1 MKDLFT
7 DNELKEV
14 LTGLEPLDIAMCHS
28 EIHRAEVSWSIGCL
42 DIYADIVCV
51 RKTIHDEETYEQDG
65 YMRTDDGVYE
75 YLFEV
80 DEMAIYCDGEE
91 CSTYDQETRVVIPTI
106 NSLISISH

>member
-14 LTGLEPLDIAMCHS
+14 LHDLQPVDIAMCHS

-42 DIYADIVCV
+42 DIYADIGCV

-91 CSTYDQETRVVIPTI
+91 CSTYAQESRVVIPAI
-106 NSLISISH
+106 NSLISI